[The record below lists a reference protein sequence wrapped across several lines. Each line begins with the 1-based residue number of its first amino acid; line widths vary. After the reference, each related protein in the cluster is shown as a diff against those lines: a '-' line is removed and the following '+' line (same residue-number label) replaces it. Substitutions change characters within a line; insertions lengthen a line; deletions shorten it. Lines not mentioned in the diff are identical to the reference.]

1 MKETFDLMG
10 DVIVD
15 LSTKN
20 ETLEDQIGD
29 YDEKCLK
36 ESKTKPLKQTDDD
49 KRANLLLSRMQKQ
62 MIKQF

>member
-1 MKETFDLMG
+1 MG

-29 YDEKCLK
+29 YDEKWLK

-62 MIKQF
+62 MNK